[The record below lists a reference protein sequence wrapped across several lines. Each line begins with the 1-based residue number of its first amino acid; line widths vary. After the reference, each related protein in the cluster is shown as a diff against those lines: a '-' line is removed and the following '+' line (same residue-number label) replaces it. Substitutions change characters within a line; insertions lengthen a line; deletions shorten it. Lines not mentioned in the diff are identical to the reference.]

1 LGSRD
6 HSAFELTRKLRQREH
21 ADDVI
26 EAALEELVALNYVND
41 TRYAQLY
48 TEQRLSKGYGPLS
61 VRAKLRQRGVA
72 SHLVDSALKE
82 QNISWVELAQ
92 AALELRFDSQTINS
106 RDQRDMARMSRFLG
120 ARGFSSSDSLR
131 ALTLA
136 RK

>member
-1 LGSRD
+1 
-6 HSAFELTRKLRQREH
+6 
-21 ADDVI
+21 
-26 EAALEELVALNYVND
+26 
-41 TRYAQLY
+41 
-48 TEQRLSKGYGPLS
+48 
-61 VRAKLRQRGVA
+61 
-72 SHLVDSALKE
+72 LVDSALKE